1 MNELMVV
8 NCYENHVVAAW
19 LKRPATTRLGRTD
32 LYLYKDDVVI
42 VLQRDTFPEVMCQ
55 VLSHRGVVW
64 VFYELL
70 KPLKSS

>member
-8 NCYENHVVAAW
+8 NCYKDHVVAAW
-19 LKRPATTRLGRTD
+19 LKRPATTRLDRTD

-55 VLSHRGVVW
+55 VLSRRGIVW